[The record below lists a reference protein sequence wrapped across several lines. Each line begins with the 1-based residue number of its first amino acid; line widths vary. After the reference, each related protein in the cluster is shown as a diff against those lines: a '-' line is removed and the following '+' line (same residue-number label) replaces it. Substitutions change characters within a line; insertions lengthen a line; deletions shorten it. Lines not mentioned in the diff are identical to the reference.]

1 MRPTVASGFIK
12 SALKIRISCMIWG
25 GAGVGKSSVV
35 RQIANELG
43 RKLVDIRLS
52 LVDPTDLRGFPYR
65 DGNTMR
71 WAPACFLPQDR
82 DATDILFLDEVNSAP
97 PAVQAAAYQ
106 LILDRKIGEYIL
118 PDGVSVVA
126 AGNRETDR
134 GVTFTMAAPLAN
146 RFLHIDPFEV
156 NFDDW
161 RAWAMQQG
169 LRPEVVNF
177 INYRPALL
185 NDFDGTKKAFP
196 TPRTWEFV
204 HRVLEDH
211 NPMDV
216 ERAMV
221 GGAVGEG
228 AGAEFAGF
236 LKIFRS
242 LPNPD
247 VVLMNPKTAEVPTDP
262 ATLYAL
268 CGALSARAS
277 EANFDR
283 LIQYC
288 GRMKPEFQ
296 VLTIRDSVK
305 RTPDLAQMQAFTTW
319 AIENHSVLI

>member
-1 MRPTVASGFIK
+1 MRPSVAAGFVK
-12 SALKIRISCMIWG
+12 SAINLKIACMIWG

-35 RQIANELG
+35 RQIAQELG

-52 LVDPTDLRGFPYR
+52 LIDPTDLRGFPYR
-65 DGNTMR
+65 DGGAMR

-118 PDGVSVVA
+118 PEHVSVVA

-134 GVTFTMAAPLAN
+134 GITYTMASPLAN

-156 NFDDW
+156 NFEDW
-161 RAWAMQQG
+161 RTWALTNK
-169 LRPEVVNF
+169 LRAEVINF
-177 INYRPALL
+177 INFRPALL

-204 HRVLEDH
+204 HRILEDR
-211 NPMDV
+211 NV
-216 ERAMV
+216 QEIERAMI

-236 LKIFRS
+236 LKIFRN

-268 CGALSARAS
+268 CGALSVRAS
-277 EANFDR
+277 EANFER
-283 LIQYC
+283 MVQYC

-296 VLTIRDSVK
+296 VLAIRDSVK
-305 RTPDLAQMQAFTTW
+305 RTPELAQLQAFTQW

>member
-1 MRPTVASGFIK
+1 MRPSVASGFIK
-12 SALKIRISCMIWG
+12 SALNIRIAAMVWG

-35 RQIANELG
+35 RQLAAELN
-43 RKLVDIRLS
+43 RKVIDIRLS

-65 DGNTMR
+65 DSGVMR
-71 WAPACFLPQDR
+71 WAPACFLPQER
-82 DATDILFLDEVNSAP
+82 DSTDILFLDEINSAP

-106 LILDRKIGEYIL
+106 LILDRKIGEYQL

-134 GVTFTMAAPLAN
+134 GITYTMSAPLAN

-156 NFDDW
+156 HFDDW
-161 RAWAMQQG
+161 RLWAMNNK
-169 LRPEVVNF
+169 LRMEVVNF

-204 HRVLEDH
+204 HKVLSDG
-211 NPMDV
+211 NPPEI
-216 ERAMV
+216 ERAMI

-236 LKIFRS
+236 LRIFRN

-247 VVLMNPKTAEVPTDP
+247 TVLMNPKTAEVPTDP

-283 LIQYC
+283 MLEYC

-296 VLTIRDSVK
+296 VLAIRDAVK
-305 RTPDLAQMQAFTTW
+305 RTPSLAQMEAFNKW
-319 AIENHSVLI
+319 AIANHSVLI

>member
-1 MRPTVASGFIK
+1 MRPSVAAGFVK
-12 SALKIRISCMIWG
+12 SAINIKLSCMIWG

-35 RQIANELG
+35 RQIAQELG

-52 LVDPTDLRGFPYR
+52 LIDPTDLRGFPYR
-65 DGNTMR
+65 DAGTMR

-106 LILDRKIGEYIL
+106 LILDRKIGEYTL

-134 GVTFTMAAPLAN
+134 GVTYTMASPLAN

-161 RAWAMQQG
+161 RAWALANK
-169 LRPEVVNF
+169 LRAEVINF
-177 INYRPALL
+177 INFRPGLL

-204 HRVLEDH
+204 HKVLEDG
-211 NPMDV
+211 NTMEI
-216 ERAMV
+216 ERAMI

-236 LKIFRS
+236 LKIFRN

-268 CGALSARAS
+268 CGALSVRAS
-277 EANFDR
+277 EANFER
-283 LIQYC
+283 MVQYC

-296 VLTIRDSVK
+296 VLAIRDSVK
-305 RTPDLAQMQAFTTW
+305 RTPELAQMQAFTQW

>member
-1 MRPTVASGFIK
+1 MRPSVAAGFVK
-12 SALKIRISCMIWG
+12 SAINMKISCMIWG

-35 RQIANELG
+35 RQIAAEMG

-52 LVDPTDLRGFPYR
+52 LIDPTDLRGFPYR
-65 DGNTMR
+65 DGGTMR

-106 LILDRKIGEYIL
+106 LILDRKIGEYSL
-118 PDGVSVVA
+118 PEGVSVVA

-134 GVTFTMAAPLAN
+134 GVTYTMASPLAN

-156 NFDDW
+156 NFEDW
-161 RAWAMQQG
+161 RTWAMSNQ
-169 LRPEVVNF
+169 LRMEVINF

-204 HRVLEDH
+204 HRILVDRNSHEI
-211 NPMDV
+211 
-216 ERAMV
+216 ERAMI

-236 LKIFRS
+236 LKIFRN

-247 VVLMNPKTAEVPTDP
+247 VVLMNPKTAEVPSDP

-277 EANFDR
+277 EANFER
-283 LIQYC
+283 MVQYC

-296 VLTIRDSVK
+296 VLAIRDSVK
-305 RTPDLAQMQAFTTW
+305 RTPELAHMEAFTAW
-319 AIENHSVLI
+319 AIQNHSVLI